1 MDDDQNQN
9 QQGNSYFSNKEYKE
23 RLFPPLQKEVQV
35 TLQQDEKTKE
45 FRLTYPQDDRIQEAY
60 RQAADIRKF
69 EIELFWKRATYYWA
83 FILAAFTAHFAL
95 LGMLFSDCGQNFSV
109 SKIYCLPGLSL
120 FALAA
125 TALVCFFFSF
135 AWTLVNKGSKF
146 WQKNWEAH
154 LDMLENEVAGKLY
167 QTYLNTNSD
176 EFDECP
182 WSCKAYDYS
191 VSKITMVTSIALSLI
206 SAFLTALYIGI
217 LIGKYWKIPFL
228 EYSSFVRISL
238 PIALL
243 LLCCGIFTLIP
254 EKVKGGNFDKTKN
267 YDKRWHQREYED
279 LFSVSHQ
286 ADTE

>member
-1 MDDDQNQN
+1 MVDDQNHN
-9 QQGNSYFSNKEYKE
+9 QLGNSCFSNEEYKE
-23 RLFPPLQKEVQV
+23 RLFPPQQKEVQV
-35 TLQQDEKTKE
+35 TLHQDEKTKE
-45 FRLTYPQDDRIQEAY
+45 FLLVYLQNDRIQEAY

-83 FILAAFTAHFAL
+83 FIMAAFTGHFAL
-95 LGMLFSDCGQNFSV
+95 LGMLFSDCEKTFSV
-109 SKIYCLPGLSL
+109 SEIYCLPGLSL

-154 LDMLENEVAGKLY
+154 LDMLENEVTGKLY
-167 QTYLNTNSD
+167 QTYLNTNSK

-182 WSCKAYDYS
+182 WNCKAYDYS
-191 VSKITMVTSIALSLI
+191 VSKVTMVTSIALSLI

-217 LIGKYWKIPFL
+217 LIGKYWNIPFL
-228 EYSSFVRISL
+228 EYSSFAKLSL

-243 LLCCGIFTLIP
+243 LLCCGILASIP
-254 EKVKGGNFDKTKN
+254 EKVKGGNSDKTKN
-267 YDKRWHQREYED
+267 YKERWHQREYED
-279 LFSVSHQ
+279 LSSESYQ

>member
-1 MDDDQNQN
+1 MVDKQNCN
-9 QQGNSYFSNKEYKE
+9 KMRSSYFSNEEYKE
-23 RLFPPLQKEVQV
+23 RLFPSQQKEIQL
-35 TLQQDEKTKE
+35 TLHQDEKTNE
-45 FRLTYPQDDRIQEAY
+45 FRLTYPQDDLIQEAY

-69 EIELFWKRATYYWA
+69 EIELFWKRGTYYWA

-95 LGMLFSDCGQNFSV
+95 LGMLFSDCGKDFSV
-109 SKIYCLPGLSL
+109 SGVYCLPGLSL

-146 WQKNWEAH
+146 WQNNWEAH
-154 LDMLENEVAGKLY
+154 LDMLENEVTGKLY

-176 EFDECP
+176 EFDGCP
-182 WSCKAYDYS
+182 WTCKAYDYS
-191 VSKITMVTSIALSLI
+191 VSKVTMVTSIALSLI

-217 LIGKYWKIPFL
+217 LIGKYWNIPFL
-228 EYSSFVRISL
+228 EYSSFAKLSL

-243 LLCCGIFTLIP
+243 LLCCGILTLIP

-267 YDKRWHQREYED
+267 CKERWYQREYED
-279 LFSVSHQ
+279 LSSESHQ
-286 ADTE
+286 ADAE